1 METYL
6 CAALSGTRLLVGE
19 IDSFGN
25 ILHYRKYDSGY
36 FNQQAALEF
45 IKQSI
50 DDYSRTF
57 IPKGS
62 FPKTIGVGLIGR
74 VNTTDGVWL
83 QIDPYRSFPIHLA
96 KELSSIYGVPC
107 YIDNDVKS
115 AARAERV
122 WGFGQVSKNFI
133 YINIGSGIAAGI
145 VVKGRQ
151 VRGAS
156 FNAGEVG
163 HIRTGLNLGM
173 RCTCGRLDCVET
185 IASSI
190 GLDKCARFL
199 KDRYR
204 SALAIKDDV
213 RVQPAEIFALAAEGD
228 ELCSVLV
235 DNAASAV
242 ADLIMDLVRTTD
254 PDTVVLGGSMVA
266 DGFLL
271 PRIQERLN
279 AMTMRFVTN
288 GVVITKLN
296 PDFIG
301 LIGAGAVALDK

>member
-45 IKQSI
+45 IKHSI
-50 DDYSRTF
+50 DDYRDSF
-57 IPKGS
+57 LPGGS
-62 FPKTIGVGLIGR
+62 FPKAIGVGLIGR
-74 VNTTDGVWL
+74 VNTADGVWL
-83 QIDPYRSFPIHLA
+83 QIDPFRSSPIPLA
-96 KELSSIYGVPC
+96 RELSSEYGVPC
-107 YIDNDVKS
+107 FIDNDVKS

-151 VRGAS
+151 IRGSS

-163 HIRTGLNLGM
+163 HIRSGLNLGM
-173 RCTCGRLDCVET
+173 RCTCGRIDCVET

-190 GLDKCARFL
+190 GLDRCARAL
-199 KDRYR
+199 KDRY
-204 SALAIKDDV
+204 STSLEIKDAA
-213 RVQPAEIFALAAEGD
+213 RIQPAEIFSRAADGD

-235 DNAASAV
+235 DNASEAI
-242 ADLIMDLVRTTD
+242 ADLIMNLVRTTD

-279 AMTMRFVTN
+279 ATTMRFVTN

-301 LIGAGAVALDK
+301 LIGAGAVAMDK